1 MGGVTTK
8 YYYMEGGDGLAGL
21 YTTTTGSGGGSHA
34 MAAVTDHLGSILGL
48 FDCWDYVDVYMYD
61 AWGARTCLTGDADFD
76 RGFTGHEHLDEVGL
90 IDMNGRMY
98 DPLIAR
104 FLSPDPFVQ
113 TPSDPQN
120 FNRYSYCL
128 NNPLKYTDPSGE
140 LAWEAVVIGSIF
152 AANLNVAYQC
162 VNGNINTCGDVFKYA
177 AIGAASGASGAIVGQ
192 VVAAGISVG
201 GFLGGAAICG
211 SSGFTSGFIS
221 GAGNA
226 WARGS
231 NSGDIISAGLIEGG
245 IGGLT
250 AGLTGGIIAGIG
262 TRLGGR
268 RFWDGATVEKNLIY
282 NKNIPKVG
290 GDGKYGCL
298 DACVESIDKSR
309 CGNITKNKVRSWFP
323 NNIDPNKNALV
334 DKEVWSIYANETN
347 MKMFGYSKNF
357 IDKNTFSSF
366 FMEGIKRGDYC
377 SLTMN
382 TGFSIDHSTVVNQV
396 TERIITKMNGEILTK
411 YTVKLM
417 NPALGG
423 HYINYYNI
431 QHLLNSSNNIIRLW

>member
-1 MGGVTTK
+1 M
-8 YYYMEGGDGLAGL
+8 
-21 YTTTTGSGGGSHA
+21 
-34 MAAVTDHLGSILGL
+34 
-48 FDCWDYVDVYMYD
+48 
-61 AWGARTCLTGDADFD
+61 
-76 RGFTGHEHLDEVGL
+76 
-90 IDMNGRMY
+90 
-98 DPLIAR
+98 
-104 FLSPDPFVQ
+104 
-113 TPSDPQN
+113 
-120 FNRYSYCL
+120 
-128 NNPLKYTDPSGE
+128 
-140 LAWEAVVIGSIF
+140 
-152 AANLNVAYQC
+152 
-162 VNGNINTCGDVFKYA
+162 
-177 AIGAASGASGAIVGQ
+177 
-192 VVAAGISVG
+192 
-201 GFLGGAAICG
+201 
-211 SSGFTSGFIS
+211 
-221 GAGNA
+221 
-226 WARGS
+226 
-231 NSGDIISAGLIEGG
+231 
-245 IGGLT
+245 
-250 AGLTGGIIAGIG
+250 
-262 TRLGGR
+262 
-268 RFWDGATVEKNLIY
+268 IY

-309 CGNITKNKVRSWFP
+309 GGNITKNKVRSWFP

-423 HYINYYNI
+423 H
-431 QHLLNSSNNIIRLW
+431 